1 MTAPELFAL
10 FLAGRSLPRL
20 TSQNVRSLL
29 DLARDKILS
38 LGRKPRFHA
47 GPGTSHEEK
56 SRLLEAHR
64 QLQEVG
70 VADGTGQVYAQ
81 AGPQETHTVAEA
93 ERCLAMLKAINATPR
108 KSSNR
113 ITATATRPPVKAT
126 ATKPMTATK
135 TKATARVPQPP
146 PAKESN
152 DAYLARRVAEQ
163 QSAARAVAAAAPK
176 LEPRPL
182 AEVETGELVQLA
194 RHEFARPAEKAAAAA
209 ELDRRPEVTVFAR
222 GSYSVS
228 TRRQPKK

>member
-1 MTAPELFAL
+1 MDIPAL
-10 FLAGRSLPRL
+10 YSAFIAGRQLPNLGTR
-20 TSQNVRSLL
+20 TARALL
-29 DLARDKILS
+29 DMARSALLS
-38 LGRKPRFHA
+38 RGKRLKPSSA
-47 GPGTSHEEK
+47 SDPASIKQE
-56 SRLLEAHR
+56 LLQAHR
-64 QLQEVG
+64 ELVG
-70 VADGTGQVYAQ
+70 GEPVYNS
-81 AGPQETHTVAEA
+81 AGPQETRTIEEA
-93 ERCLAMLKAINATPR
+93 EQCLAMLKAINATPR

-113 ITATATRPPVKAT
+113 ITAAATTPKAMPTKPIAAT
-126 ATKPMTATK
+126 AK
-135 TKATARVPQPP
+135 TKAPARVPTPP

>member
-1 MTAPELFAL
+1 MDIPAL
-10 FLAGRSLPRL
+10 YSAFIAGRQLPNLGTR
-20 TSQNVRSLL
+20 TARALL
-29 DLARDKILS
+29 DMARSALLS
-38 LGRKPRFHA
+38 RGKRLKPSSA
-47 GPGTSHEEK
+47 SDPASIKQE
-56 SRLLEAHR
+56 LLQAHR
-64 QLQEVG
+64 ELVG
-70 VADGTGQVYAQ
+70 GDPVYNS
-81 AGPQETHTVAEA
+81 AGPQDTRTIEEA
-93 ERCLAMLKAINATPR
+93 EQCLAMLKAINATPR